1 MAEAVGAP
9 KGAGW
14 DLNSRI
20 ALGTAEVSPLNQANA
35 YATFANDGTYV
46 APHVVKEVKD
56 ANGKVVYK
64 AAPEEKRAV
73 EQGRRPRRDV
83 RADQRGRAGDR
94 EHRAD
99 PGSTGGRQDRHQGRR
114 GRHRLRLVRR
124 LHPADLHRGDVR
136 RRGRRQ
142 RRPRRL
148 RASRRLH
155 LLRRHVPGPHLGR
168 LHADRR
174 RGPAGEAV
182 RGAGVR
188 QPRLCP
194 AADRHL
200 TAGARSHSDP
210 GADDRGADPGTDHPG
225 ADQQQ
230 PTTEAP
236 TQEPTTEQHPARSRP
251 RSGRVASRPTSPP
264 AAADGRWATTG
275 HRDRRQRVRPVPARC
290 RSGRRRLAG
299 RGGRGARDRGRGAA
313 VLE

>member
-73 EQGRRPRRDV
+73 EKDVSRDV
-83 RADQRGRAGDR
+83 TYALTQRGGAGHR

-148 RASRRLH
+148 RPSRRLH
-155 LLRRHVPGPHLGR
+155 LLRRDVPGAHLGR

-182 RGAGVR
+182 QGAGVR
-188 QPRLCP
+188 QPRLGP

-200 TAGARSHSDP
+200 AAASPTRDP
-210 GADDRGADPGTDHPG
+210 GADHRGAHPG
-225 ADQQQ
+225 ADDAGAD
-230 PTTEAP
+230 PASRP
-236 TQEPTTEQHPARSRP
+236 PRPRPRSRRPRRPARSRP
-251 RSGRVASRPTSPP
+251 PSGRAGSRRTSPP
-264 AAADGRWATTG
+264 AAADGRS
-275 HRDRRQRVRPVPARC
+275 RRRRSR
-290 RSGRRRLAG
+290 RSGPSTTERHRPTP
-299 RGGRGARDRGRGAA
+299 
-313 VLE
+313 